1 MQNSEITARLKEA
14 SVGIAGA
21 GGLGS
26 NVAMTLARAGVG
38 RLVIVDMDLVEK
50 GNLDR
55 QCFFLDQVGMPKV
68 EALKENIERAVEG
81 VNVEAKEI
89 MLDEGSMDEP
99 FRDVDIVVEALDLAE
114 TKVRLIEEVLIKLP
128 ETPIVAASGVGGI
141 GGSERVSLRVSGT
154 LYLVEDPQGIP
165 CEEGIMSGPKVGLMA
180 HWQANT
186 VMEIL
191 LGGSCE

>member
-1 MQNSEITARLKEA
+1 MRNSDIIARLKEA

-26 NVAMTLARAGVG
+26 HVAMTLARAGVG
-38 RLVIVDMDLVEK
+38 RLVIVDMDLVERS
-50 GNLDR
+50 NLDR

-81 VNVEAKEI
+81 VTVEALEL

-114 TKVRLIEEVLIKLP
+114 TKVGLIEEVLIKLP
-128 ETPIVAASGVGGI
+128 DTPIVAASGVGGI
-141 GGSERVSLRVSGT
+141 GGSERVSLRVSGS
-154 LYLVEDPQGIP
+154 LYLVEDPHGIP
-165 CEEGIMSGPKVGLMA
+165 CEEGIMLGPKVGLMA
-180 HWQANT
+180 HWQACT